1 MFQPYNK
8 QTLTRRHSG
17 CPSKKRKN
25 SILSAQTRC
34 LLSVEIYCL
43 GFDVLASCWHF
54 YWGQLCKEAI
64 RETQYIYKEEEKQKR
79 DVDWERERWKGDRTG
94 QRGRGS
100 KVGHISLARVTVAFL
115 IKRVCWE
122 LCPIKNQM
130 WNKHAGHLER
140 TYAHA
145 ADFFCT
151 CRCLLGSVPCCSL
164 LLPSLY
170 LICLHNQVRS
180 QSQGVRSQYLTVF
193 SPLG

>member
-17 CPSKKRKN
+17 CPSKKEKTACYQCRPDAFYQLRYIVCASMFLPHADI
-25 SILSAQTRC
+25 SIEVSYVKRP
-34 LLSVEIYCL
+34 SERH
-43 GFDVLASCWHF
+43 S
-54 YWGQLCKEAI
+54 
-64 RETQYIYKEEEKQKR
+64 IYKEEEKQKR

-164 LLPSLY
+164 LLPSLH

-180 QSQGVRSQYLTVF
+180 QSQGARSQYLTVF